1 MTTPCHL
8 ASLFT
13 LAWRPAALSAGRIL
27 PGVLWLALLVATLLR
42 TPLALASEGVVQ
54 DDRYVVYY
62 GTVHTRLVPDA
73 IAKKNGIF
81 KSRERGLLTLS
92 VHRKR
97 SDGSTLPVMAQL
109 TGHAVVGG
117 STKMPLDFAVSK
129 ENEYIS
135 YSSGFVFADGK
146 PVDFEVNVNT
156 AADHPGFRLRFSST
170 LYAED

>member
-1 MTTPCHL
+1 MSKQRHL
-8 ASLFT
+8 ASHPVH
-13 LAWRPAALSAGRIL
+13 AWRPAALAAWH
-27 PGVLWLALLVATLLR
+27 VLLGALLVATLLR
-42 TPLALASEGVVQ
+42 APLAMASEGVVQ

-117 STKMPLDFAVSK
+117 STKVPLDFAVSK

>member
-1 MTTPCHL
+1 MSKQRHL
-8 ASLFT
+8 ASHPVH
-13 LAWRPAALSAGRIL
+13 AWRSAALAAWH
-27 PGVLWLALLVATLLR
+27 VLLGALLVATLLR
-42 TPLALASEGVVQ
+42 TPLAMASEGVVQ

-117 STKMPLDFAVSK
+117 STKVPLDFAVSK